1 MPDRLLNTLIDKAD
15 EAINADDFDTMIDIY
30 AKDAVLS

>member
-1 MPDRLLNTLIDKAD
+1 MPDRPLNTLIDKAD

-30 AKDAVLS
+30 VMDAALS